1 MQKIIFIC
9 FTIFLYNSTLRSQNI
24 QEMKFFDEKVLKD
37 WKVDKKDFAFP
48 QPDKYLKKG
57 NKRIHIIYDEN
68 IIFVSETDVISPYE
82 YISAYDS
89 LTKQQL
95 AKGQKFY
102 LCEIAK

>member
-48 QPDKYLKKG
+48 QPDKYLK
-57 NKRIHIIYDEN
+57 
-68 IIFVSETDVISPYE
+68 
-82 YISAYDS
+82 
-89 LTKQQL
+89 
-95 AKGQKFY
+95 
-102 LCEIAK
+102 